1 MSQKPLIND
10 KPQGKIFWPIV
21 LLAIVLVTL
30 DTIALYHIKP
40 ALNNTDPYN
49 SGCKAGAV
57 FLAVFFGTGIFA
69 SIVYYL
75 TQKPEKY
82 MVKESAYAVKHKKRH
97 G

>member
-30 DTIALYHIKP
+30 DTIAIYHIKP
-40 ALNNTDPYN
+40 DPISLDPYN
-49 SGCKAGAV
+49 SGCKSGAV
-57 FLAVFFGTGIFA
+57 FLAVFFGIGIFA

-75 TQKPEKY
+75 TQKPGK
-82 MVKESAYAVKHKKRH
+82 MVKVKNRR
-97 G
+97 